1 MKSNVLIIVIISL
14 LAAVGVGYSIY
25 SNSYRQQPVEQEVT
39 ENPVWV
45 EEGPSY
51 DERPDLY
58 YQSLLYKSDKGFK
71 EIGLYTILGP
81 DYEKF
86 NYVVDADPKIQE
98 YMDKTLKGYC
108 HQTLNLFNMAW
119 KDMKENN
126 LYDGHMI
133 NVLESIIRQQK
144 EFLNK
149 YGSSEVKE
157 YAKTNIFQ
165 EENIALAAAYSSSA
179 EQQMESRN
187 RKKDEMLDLL
197 ITEYEF
203 KNTK

>member
-1 MKSNVLIIVIISL
+1 MKSNSDIIYVISALVVVVIFL
-14 LAAVGVGYSIY
+14 GGLKLFIDQD
-25 SNSYRQQPVEQEVT
+25 NKDKVT
-39 ENPVWV
+39 ETII
-45 EEGPSY
+45 EPSQQEQVV
-51 DERPDLY
+51 DFSHNPDLY

-81 DYEKF
+81 DYDKF
-86 NYVVDADPKIQE
+86 NYVVDADPEIQE

-119 KDMKENN
+119 NDMKEND

-144 EFLNK
+144 MFLNK
-149 YGSSEVKE
+149 YGSANVKE
-157 YAKTNIFQ
+157 YAKTNIFRD
-165 EENIALAAAYSSSA
+165 ENINLAAAYETA
-179 EQQMESRN
+179 AKM
-187 RKKDEMLDLL
+187 KKVEMLDHFT
-197 ITEYEF
+197 TEYEL

>member
-1 MKSNVLIIVIISL
+1 MKSNVLIIVMISL

-25 SNSYRQQPVEQEVT
+25 SNSYRQQPVEQEVS

-45 EEGPSY
+45 DEGPSY

-58 YQSLLYKSDKGFK
+58 YLTLLYKSDKGFK
-71 EIGLYTILGP
+71 EIGLSTILGP

-98 YMDKTLKGYC
+98 YMDKNLKGYC

-119 KDMKENN
+119 MDMKENN
-126 LYDGHMI
+126 LYGGHMI

-165 EENIALAAAYSSSA
+165 EENITLAAA
-179 EQQMESRN
+179 ME
-187 RKKDEMLDLL
+187 
-197 ITEYEF
+197 
-203 KNTK
+203 KNANK

>member
-1 MKSNVLIIVIISL
+1 MRSNVFIIIMISL
-14 LAAVGVGYSIY
+14 LAIAGLGYAIY
-25 SNSYRQQPVEQEVT
+25 SPKQQVEQEVT
-39 ENPVWV
+39 EHPVWV
-45 EEGPSY
+45 DEGPSY

-86 NYVVDADPKIQE
+86 DYVVDADPKIQE
-98 YMDKTLKGYC
+98 YMDKNLKGYC
-108 HQTLNLFNMAW
+108 HQTLNVFNMAW

-126 LYDGHMI
+126 LYGGHMI
-133 NVLESIIRQQK
+133 NVLECIIRQQK

-149 YGSSEVKE
+149 YGSTKVKE

-165 EENIALAAAYSSSA
+165 EENIVLAEAYSVS
-179 EQQMESRN
+179 
-187 RKKDEMLDLL
+187 
-197 ITEYEF
+197 I
-203 KNTK
+203 

>member
-1 MKSNVLIIVIISL
+1 MKSNVLITVLISL
-14 LAAVGVGYSIY
+14 LAAVGIGYSIY
-25 SNSYRQQPVEQEVT
+25 NRQQPVEQEIP

-58 YQSLLYKSDKGFK
+58 YLTLLYKSDKGFK

-86 NYVVDADPKIQE
+86 DYVVDADSKIQE
-98 YMDKTLKGYC
+98 YMDKNLKGYC

-119 KDMKENN
+119 MDMKENN
-126 LYDGHMI
+126 IYGDHMI

-149 YGSSEVKE
+149 YGSSDVKE

-165 EENIALAAAYSSSA
+165 EENISLAAAYSSSV

-187 RKKDEMLDLL
+187 RKNDEMLDL

>member
-1 MKSNVLIIVIISL
+1 MRSNVFIIIMISL
-14 LAAVGVGYSIY
+14 LAIAGLGYAIY
-25 SNSYRQQPVEQEVT
+25 SPKQVEQEVT
-39 ENPVWV
+39 EHPVWV

-86 NYVVDADPKIQE
+86 DYVVDADPKIQE
-98 YMDKTLKGYC
+98 YMDKNLKGYC
-108 HQTLNLFNMAW
+108 HQTLNVFNMAW

-126 LYDGHMI
+126 LYGGHMI

-149 YGSSEVKE
+149 YGSTNVKE

-165 EENIALAAAYSSSA
+165 EENIVLAEAYSVS
-179 EQQMESRN
+179 
-187 RKKDEMLDLL
+187 
-197 ITEYEF
+197 I
-203 KNTK
+203 